1 MADEI
6 KKEEIVDP
14 ETEEL
19 NKKIMKMEQLAEKLK
34 AENDRSEILNRQKEI
49 LISKQILGG
58 RTEAGTTENKPKELT
73 PEEYAKRVMSGKL

>member
-1 MADEI
+1 MEEI

-58 RTEAGTTENKPKELT
+58 RTEAGIVEQKKVET
-73 PEEYAKRVMSGKL
+73 PEEYAVRVMSGKL